1 MKQAEIIQGCKK
13 GERNAQKAFV
23 MTYSGFILNIC
34 LRYTYDQ
41 HEAKDCLQET
51 LVHVLKKIDQYNE
64 FGSFNSWLSRVTV
77 NKTLEYLR
85 KFRKLKILDLS
96 GESKLRIDES
106 IHLKIEEETVVNY
119 MSTLPEKYKIVLNMY
134 IVEGYKHKEIA
145 ELLGVTESTS
155 RSILTRAR
163 KMLEKTFCDG
173 EENEPERKSQMIF
186 LKNK

>member
-106 IHLKIEEETVVNY
+106 IHLKIEEETVLNY

-145 ELLGVTESTS
+145 EQLGVTESTS

-163 KMLEKTFCDG
+163 QMLENAFRDVDEKETG
-173 EENEPERKSQMIF
+173 RKSQVIF
-186 LKNK
+186 LKKK